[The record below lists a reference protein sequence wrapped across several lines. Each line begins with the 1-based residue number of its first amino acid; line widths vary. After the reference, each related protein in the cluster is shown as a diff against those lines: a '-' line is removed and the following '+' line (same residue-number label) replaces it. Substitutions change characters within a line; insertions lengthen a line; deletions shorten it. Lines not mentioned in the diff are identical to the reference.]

1 MGKSSW
7 KETWVVSDT
16 HFSHARSL
24 EFFNPETGEKMRHW
38 EAGKVEE
45 MNEHMVERWN
55 SVIKPTDKVIHCGDA
70 WFTKDGWKNVARLN
84 GVKELV
90 MGNHD
95 DKDMAL
101 YTQFFK
107 RLHGSYTVR
116 TANRNH
122 DLILTHIPIHTSQFG
137 RFFGNVHGHIHR
149 DLVKLPDGTP
159 DPRYLNVCVEMIDYT
174 PITLGEC
181 LERIKKRRDDMN
193 WDEPSLG
200 RG

>member
-1 MGKSSW
+1 MA
-7 KETWVVSDT
+7 KETWIISDT
-16 HFSHARSL
+16 HFSHLNSL
-24 EFFNPETGEKMRHW
+24 VFTDAMTGEKMRPW
-38 EAGKVEE
+38 NPDQLQE

-55 SVIKPTDKVIHCGDA
+55 SVVKPEDTIIHLGDV
-70 WFTKDGWKNVARLN
+70 WFTNKGWEILHRLS

-95 DKDMAL
+95 EKDMAI

-107 RLHGSYTVR
+107 RLHGSVTIR
-116 TANRNH
+116 SKNRNH

-149 DLVKLPDGTP
+149 NLVKLPDGTP

-174 PITLGEC
+174 PITLDEC
-181 LERIKKRRDDMN
+181 RNRIKIQREAAQFN
-193 WDEPSLG
+193 EPALG
-200 RG
+200 VG

>member
-1 MGKSSW
+1 MG
-7 KETWVVSDT
+7 KETWIVSDT

-24 EFFNPETGEKMRHW
+24 EFVNEKTGEKMRHW

-45 MNEHMVERWN
+45 MNEYMVEKWN
-55 SVIKPTDKVIHCGDA
+55 SVVKPEDLVLHLGDVF
-70 WFTKDGWKNVARLN
+70 FTSKGWEILHRLN
-84 GVKELV
+84 GEKELV

-95 DKDMAL
+95 EKDMTI

-107 RLHGSYTVR
+107 RLHGSITIR
-116 TANRNH
+116 SKNRSH
-122 DLILTHIPIHTSQFG
+122 DLIMTHIPIHTSQFG

-174 PITLGEC
+174 PITLDEC
-181 LERIKKRRDDMN
+181 RKRIKEQREALN
-193 WDEPSLG
+193 FTEPALG